1 MLSPRQ
7 GSGRMRAGLAIALA
21 ATPLA
26 RVSAGDVLPAP
37 QLSAPVAA
45 DAVPPSARVYLA
57 QPIGRVTVDR
67 AADLVGQRMYAV
79 RADVAGAAAVSFSR
93 TKPIPT
99 SALSTIA
106 GSPLLRGRLTSAFGA
121 ARTTLSGGWRAH
133 AGVDLAAPIG
143 SPVSASMDGRVAR
156 AAWASGYGLLVTL
169 EHAGGVETRYA
180 HLSSIGVAPGQWVHR
195 GEVIGLVGSTG
206 HSTGPHLHY
215 EVRQAG
221 RAINPLPR

>member
-1 MLSPRQ
+1 MLSP
-7 GSGRMRAGLAIALA
+7 GKGWGLMRAGLAIALTA
-21 ATPLA
+21 MPLA
-26 RVSAGDVLPAP
+26 RVSAGEALLIPPLATPAV
-37 QLSAPVAA
+37 SDAA
-45 DAVPPSARVYLA
+45 APSARVYLA
-57 QPIGRVTVDR
+57 QPIGQVTVDR

-79 RADVAGAAAVSFSR
+79 RTDIAGAAAVSFSR
-93 TKPIPT
+93 TRPVFT
-99 SALSTIA
+99 TTLSTIG

-121 ARTTLSGGWRAH
+121 ARAALGGGWRTH
-133 AGVDLAAPIG
+133 AGVDLAAPTG
-143 SPVSASMDGRVAR
+143 SPVAASMDGRVAR

-180 HLSSIGVAPGQWVHR
+180 HLSSIGVTPGQRVHR

-221 RAINPLPR
+221 RAINPLAR